1 VSRKRLTKVGSA
13 LVGIPLSASI
23 YRRLVASRQPPKSLR
38 FVVRVSVDK
47 ELVSDLAI
55 LVRAVQGRAVLEDG
69 DALSVPLAQGT
80 KKEEAYRDLRALLD
94 KWELQHPGIRLRIL
108 DEPDVRAGRKPAR
121 QSMTSMQ
128 NR

>member
-1 VSRKRLTKVGSA
+1 MGSA

-23 YRRLVASRQPPKSLR
+23 YRRVVASRQPPKSLG

-55 LVRAVQGRAVLEDG
+55 LVRAVQGRAVLEDW
-69 DALSVPLAQGT
+69 DALSVPLAQGI

-94 KWELQHPGIRLRIL
+94 RWELQHPGIRLRIL
-108 DEPDVRAGRKPAR
+108 DEPDVRAARKP
-121 QSMTSMQ
+121 TS
-128 NR
+128 NDLDAEAVS